1 MILGKHDK
9 NDKMIQIELDLHCS
23 NCGKNVPGGIKA
35 SEKYYGTEPFEK
47 ELELF
52 QENYL
57 CGICR
62 DKKRIKKNIG

>member
-1 MILGKHDK
+1 MFKLW
-9 NDKMIQIELDLHCS
+9 
-23 NCGKNVPGGIKA
+23 KNVPGGIKA
-35 SEKYYGTEPFEK
+35 SEKYYGTELFEK

-62 DKKRIKKNIG
+62 DKKRLKN